1 MAAIWAGVSA
11 TPPTSRVPPFA
22 ATSFATTAG
31 WFLKK
36 PLLSTQPV
44 TPGTLL
50 VKLTS
55 VAPEATLT
63 TALPLATS
71 LLTSVPTPLTVMAV
85 TAKPVAA
92 VSVTVTLPAG
102 RVSGAL
108 HEPAF
113 AVVFVVPTVNAN
125 SVPSFT
131 PGPAT
136 LHTRSV
142 AGGGGGGGGA
152 TLLVNVTVVPLVS

>member
-11 TPPTSRVPPFA
+11 TPPMSRVPPFA

-85 TAKPVAA
+85 AAKPVG
-92 VSVTVTLPAG
+92 AG
-102 RVSGAL
+102 SG
-108 HEPAF
+108 
-113 AVVFVVPTVNAN
+113 
-125 SVPSFT
+125 
-131 PGPAT
+131 PGG
-136 LHTRSV
+136 V
-142 AGGGGGGGGA
+142 AGGRGRGGG
-152 TLLVNVTVVPLVS
+152 